1 MVRHI
6 VSWNFKDGLSDAENS
21 RNALAVKTE
30 LENLKGTIEGI
41 VELEVHTNVLHSS
54 NKDIVLNSLFV
65 SEEALAAYQAHPDHK
80 KVGELVAKVL
90 QDRACIDYSC

>member
-6 VSWNFKDGLSDAENS
+6 VTWNFKDGFSDAENEW
-21 RNALAVKTE
+21 NALAIKKE

-41 VELEVHTNVLHSS
+41 VELEVHINALASS
-54 NKDIVLNSLFV
+54 SKDIVLNSLFA

-80 KVGELVAKVL
+80 KVGELAAKFL
-90 QDRACIDYSC
+90 QNRACIDYSC